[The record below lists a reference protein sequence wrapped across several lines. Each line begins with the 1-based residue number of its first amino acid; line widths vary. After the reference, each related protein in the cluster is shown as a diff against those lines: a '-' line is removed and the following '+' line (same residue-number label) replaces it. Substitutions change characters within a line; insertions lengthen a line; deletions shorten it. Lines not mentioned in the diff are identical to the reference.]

1 MYELCLTIFFTFF
14 FSTTSSKEVVTL
26 KPECNKCSSNNEH
39 IPELELIEF
48 EKDYNLHSYPRPR
61 GNESLPLE
69 VGFQVNL
76 RNVLEVN
83 EVSQICTL
91 ETTIRLYWKDHRV
104 QIASDLSNL
113 DYVTLNPQAANL
125 FWIPDIFVDQVY
137 LTIFFF
143 SSYLWTLTYPG
154 LALI

>member
-1 MYELCLTIFFTFF
+1 MYELFLTIFFSFF
-14 FSTTSSKEVVTL
+14 FSATSSKEVVTL
-26 KPECNKCSSNNEH
+26 KPECNKCSANNEFN
-39 IPELELIEF
+39 PELQLIEF

-61 GNESLPLE
+61 ENESLPLA

-104 QIASDLSNL
+104 QIASHLSNL
-113 DYVTLNPQAANL
+113 DYVTLNPQSAHL
-125 FWIPDIFVDQVY
+125 FWIPDIFVDQVH
-137 LTIFFF
+137 LTIFVFTM
-143 SSYLWTLTYPG
+143 YVVIYG
-154 LALI
+154 H

>member
-1 MYELCLTIFFTFF
+1 MYELFLTIFFSIF

-26 KPECNKCSSNNEH
+26 KSECNQCSANNELN
-39 IPELELIEF
+39 PELQLIEF

-61 GNESLPLE
+61 ENESLPLE

-104 QIASDLSNL
+104 QIASHLSNL
-113 DYVTLNPQAANL
+113 DYVTLNPQSAHL
-125 FWIPDIFVDQVY
+125 FWIPDIFVDQVH
-137 LTIFFF
+137 LTIFVFTM
-143 SSYLWTLTYPG
+143 YVVIYG
-154 LALI
+154 H

>member
-1 MYELCLTIFFTFF
+1 MYKLFLTLYFF
-14 FSTTSSKEVVTL
+14 FSTASSKEVVPL
-26 KPECNKCSSNNEH
+26 KPQYKKCSTNNER
-39 IPELELIEF
+39 IPELQLIEF

-61 GNESLPLE
+61 ENESLPLE

-104 QIASDLSNL
+104 QIASHLSNF
-113 DYVTLNPQAANL
+113 DYVTLNPQAAHL
-125 FWIPDIFVDQVY
+125 FWIPDIFIDQVD
-137 LTIFFF
+137 LTTRLL
-143 SSYLWTLTYPG
+143 YV
-154 LALI
+154 LICVMVCTKVCH